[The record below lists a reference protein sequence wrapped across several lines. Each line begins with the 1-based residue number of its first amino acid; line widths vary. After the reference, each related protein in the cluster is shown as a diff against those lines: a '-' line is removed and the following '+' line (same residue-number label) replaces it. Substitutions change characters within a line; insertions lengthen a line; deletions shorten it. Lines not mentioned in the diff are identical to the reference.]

1 MSEPE
6 VSPPTPPT
14 DGEARK
20 PGDQRAQPSGIRSRL
35 AAEAAL
41 PIPAP
46 TWFVVMRAIT
56 KSMAYG
62 LIVTWLAFVP
72 VHDVGRTVLWI
83 ILAAMWAV
91 ILAAMILDIIH
102 RRRTQ
107 ESRLVR
113 MSDVAM
119 LLTPL
124 PIFINLP
131 GLAIVFLVVGY
142 VLQLRRISAGQ
153 VFMFVLLGSVGT
165 IIMGSIALLGAEAQ
179 NPNAPLAQPGA
190 AAEFTVAT
198 LFRLTSLKVGAPLTD
213 EGQIIVTVL
222 QIVSAIF
229 LGALYGGLLTWAVRD
244 SRSSKSTSRQTST
257 TDARLA
263 YVIKQQQEIL
273 RRLDALA
280 PTSESTQHED
290 PPRT

>member
-14 DGEARK
+14 DGEVRK
-20 PGDQRAQPSGIRSRL
+20 SGDQRAQSSGIRSRL

-46 TWFVVMRAIT
+46 TWFLVMRAIT

-72 VHDVGRTVLWI
+72 VHDFGRTVLWI

-91 ILAAMILDIIH
+91 ILTAMILDIIH

-119 LLTPL
+119 LLAPL

-142 VLQLRRISAGQ
+142 VLQLRRIMAGQ
-153 VFMFVLLGSVGT
+153 VFMFVLFGSVGT

-213 EGQIIVTVL
+213 EGQVIVTVL

-244 SRSSKSTSRQTST
+244 SRSSKSASRQTST

-280 PTSESTQHED
+280 PNSDSTQHED

>member
-6 VSPPTPPT
+6 VSPPSPPSE
-14 DGEARK
+14 GASSK
-20 PGDQRAQPSGIRSRL
+20 PADQRAKTSSMRSRL
-35 AAEAAL
+35 VAEAAL
-41 PIPAP
+41 PVAVP
-46 TWFVVMRAIT
+46 TWFLVMRAIT

-72 VHDVGRTVLWI
+72 VHDVGRAILWSV
-83 ILAAMWAV
+83 LAAMWAV
-91 ILAAMILDIIH
+91 ILTAMILDIIH

-119 LLTPL
+119 LLAPL

-153 VFMFVLLGSVGT
+153 VFMFVLFGSVGT
-165 IIMGSIALLGAEAQ
+165 IIMGTIALLGAEAQ

-244 SRSSKSTSRQTST
+244 SRSTKSTSRQTST

-273 RRLDALA
+273 RRLDAIA
-280 PTSESTQHED
+280 PTPESTQHED